1 MGQGASTSPFRVR
14 SASRLDSLACSTM
27 EKRSVK
33 SRLADDVKRLTHAA
47 SKWKINFHKR
57 KSSNPVLARPAS
69 FDAGLLTKVAPAPP
83 PAPVPAASD
92 FTTSQSEPA
101 KEVTPPVTLLPH
113 RQAKKATLSDAMLS
127 LGHFVHSS
135 AAHLPIRPSVS
146 EVVGWVRQ
154 VDRTLQLNGWT
165 INSFLM
171 ESHIVFTYVLLQ
183 AAFELFALSSLAD
196 LKELVY
202 LCLYIS
208 YTYNANEISYPLRPF
223 LVKSDRVAFW
233 DKCLRLSMSTTT
245 HMLRL
250 NQDGD
255 YYKAAM
261 DTLLA
266 EQVSS

>member
-1 MGQGASTSPFRVR
+1 MGQGASNSPFRVR

-33 SRLADDVKRLTHAA
+33 NRLAEDVRRLTHAA

-57 KSSNPVLARPAS
+57 KISNPRLVRSAS
-69 FDAGLLTKVAPAPP
+69 FDAGMLTKVAPAVDK
-83 PAPVPAASD
+83 PAPQEEPVKV
-92 FTTSQSEPA
+92 TTHSGA
-101 KEVTPPVTLLPH
+101 LLPN
-113 RQAKKATLSDAMLS
+113 RPPKKATLSDVMLS
-127 LGHFVHSS
+127 LGQFVHCST
-135 AAHLPIRPSVS
+135 AHLPTRPTVS

-154 VDRTLQLNGWT
+154 VDRALQLSGWT
-165 INSFLM
+165 VNSFLM
-171 ESHIVFTYVLLQ
+171 ESHIIFTYVILQ
-183 AAFELFALSSLAD
+183 AAFELFTLCSLVD
-196 LKELVY
+196 LKEVFY

-233 DKCLRLSMSTTT
+233 DKCLRLSMSATS

-250 NQDGD
+250 NQDRG
-255 YYKAAM
+255 YYKAAL

-266 EQVSS
+266 EHVSS

>member
-27 EKRSVK
+27 EKRSVR
-33 SRLADDVKRLTHAA
+33 SRLAEDVKRLTHAA

-57 KSSNPVLARPAS
+57 KNSNPRLVRSAS
-69 FDAGLLTKVAPAPP
+69 FDAGLLTKVAPAPT
-83 PAPVPAASD
+83 PAPVTSD
-92 FTTSQSEPA
+92 KPTDKVDPV
-101 KEVTPPVTLLPH
+101 KEVAPPVALLPH
-113 RQAKKATLSDAMLS
+113 RQTRKATLSDAMLS
-127 LGHFVHSS
+127 LGHFVHTST
-135 AAHLPIRPSVS
+135 AHLPTRPSVS
-146 EVVGWVRQ
+146 DVVGWVRQ
-154 VDRTLQLNGWT
+154 ADRALQLNGWT
-165 INSFLM
+165 VNSFLM
-171 ESHIVFTYVLLQ
+171 ESHMVFTFVLLQ
-183 AAFELFALSSLAD
+183 AAFELFALASLVD

-233 DKCLRLSMSTTT
+233 DKCLRLSMSTTS

-255 YYKAAM
+255 YYRATM